1 MDAISKWIR
10 AACATALAV
19 ALMIAYA
26 TVEPVPVRAS
36 DGHCPADDEYCVD
49 GTYGDPNQR
58 YRCIGE
64 RCDTFN
70 YACCLDEII
79 VH

>member
-1 MDAISKWIR
+1 MNAISKWMR

-36 DGHCPADDEYCVD
+36 DGYCPAEDEYCVD
-49 GTYGDPNQR
+49 GAYGDPNQR
-58 YRCIGE
+58 YRCVGDS
-64 RCDTFN
+64 CDTYN
-70 YACCLDEII
+70 YICCLDEII
-79 VH
+79 VN